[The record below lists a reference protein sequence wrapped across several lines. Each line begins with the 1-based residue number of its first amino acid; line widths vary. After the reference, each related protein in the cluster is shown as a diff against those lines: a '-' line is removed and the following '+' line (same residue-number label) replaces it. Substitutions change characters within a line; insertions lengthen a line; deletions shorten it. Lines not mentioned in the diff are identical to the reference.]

1 MNTTGP
7 TNEAMER
14 HLETLKGI
22 TDSRQRHAY
31 LEDVERN
38 ESKFVAQ
45 WLKDEYAAW
54 WWGQQK

>member
-22 TDSRQRHAY
+22 KDTQKRREY
-31 LEDVERN
+31 LEAVERS

-45 WLKDEYAAW
+45 WLKDEFAAW
-54 WWGQQK
+54 WWKEQR